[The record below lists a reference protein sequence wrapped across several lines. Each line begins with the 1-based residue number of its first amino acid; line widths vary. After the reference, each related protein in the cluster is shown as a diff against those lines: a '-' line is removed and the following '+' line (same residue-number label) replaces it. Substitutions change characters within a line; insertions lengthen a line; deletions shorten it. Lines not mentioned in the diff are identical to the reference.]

1 MNARA
6 ALLALAAAFCF
17 NLETVFVKLMGG
29 AVPVATIVL
38 VRAIGQ
44 VAFTLPALHGSG
56 LALLRTN
63 RLGLHLLRGALSL
76 ISWAAYYLS
85 FQYLDLASATVI
97 SFTSVMFVT
106 ALAGPVLGEIV
117 RWRRWSATL
126 IGFAGVVMVARPGSG
141 DAADAWVFA
150 AALLSALCGAGI
162 VLSTK
167 MLARSERTQ
176 TIMVYIGIVTTLGAL
191 PFALPGLA
199 WHGWTQAGWLVAM
212 AISGPAGMFLWISAL
227 RIADASA
234 LAPVSYTRLIFAL
247 GLGYLLFR
255 EIPHGWTLA
264 GAAVVVASALY
275 ITYREA
281 KVAHEKPA
289 ALAAKPP
296 SGIAPRPDR

>member
-1 MNARA
+1 MDVRA
-6 ALLALAAAFCF
+6 VLWALAAAFCF

-29 AVPVATIVL
+29 AVPVSTIVL
-38 VRAIGQ
+38 VRALGQ
-44 VAFTLPALHGSG
+44 VAFTLPALHGHG
-56 LALLRTN
+56 LSLLRTD
-63 RLGLHLLRGALSL
+63 RLGLHLLRGGLSL
-76 ISWAAYYLS
+76 LSWAAYYLS

-126 IGFAGVVMVARPGSG
+126 LGFAGVVMVARPGAG
-141 DAADAWVFA
+141 DTAEAWVFA
-150 AALLSALCGAGI
+150 SALLSAACGAGI

-191 PFALPGLA
+191 PFAVPALA
-199 WHGWTQAGWLVAM
+199 WPGWTQAGWLLAM
-212 AISGPAGMFLWISAL
+212 AISGPAGMFLWITAL
-227 RIADASA
+227 RMADASA

-247 GLGYLLFR
+247 AIGFLVFR
-255 EIPHGWTLA
+255 EIPHAWTLA
-264 GAAVVVASALY
+264 GAAVIVLSALY

-281 KVAHEKPA
+281 KVAHAKPA

-296 SGIAPRPDR
+296 SGNVPRPER